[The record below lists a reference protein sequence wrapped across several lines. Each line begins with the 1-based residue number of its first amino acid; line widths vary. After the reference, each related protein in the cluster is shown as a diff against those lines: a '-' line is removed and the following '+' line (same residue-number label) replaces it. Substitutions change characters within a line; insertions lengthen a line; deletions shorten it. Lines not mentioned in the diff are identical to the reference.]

1 MGKSDVYMKRWLSNK
16 ERFVDLING
25 SLFHGKQ
32 IFSGDSLRAEDKE
45 QRIMIRKSDGKE
57 IAVQRYRDIIMTT
70 ENQTRIVVLACENQ
84 EEIHYAMPVR
94 TMLYDALS
102 YADQV
107 NEIRKMRRK
116 DRTFESPAEFLS
128 GLNRTDLLTP
138 VITVIFYYGE
148 KEWDANRELHGLLGI
163 DREEYQ
169 LLKRYVPN
177 YKINLIDPRKLDGLM
192 CFQTDLQIVFGMLKY
207 RKSKEELLNFVEKN
221 LKYFKNIE
229 EDSYNALRVLL
240 GSEGSLK
247 EMEEK
252 TGGIDMCKALDD
264 LYQDGVKKGVEQG
277 IQQGVEQGIHQG
289 IKAFIA
295 DYREEGF
302 SDEKI
307 RIKLVKRFLI
317 TPEQALDY
325 CKMIS

>member
-1 MGKSDVYMKRWLSNK
+1 M
-16 ERFVDLING
+16 
-25 SLFHGKQ
+25 
-32 IFSGDSLRAEDKE
+32 
-45 QRIMIRKSDGKE
+45 
-57 IAVQRYRDIIMTT
+57 
-70 ENQTRIVVLACENQ
+70 
-84 EEIHYAMPVR
+84 
-94 TMLYDALS
+94 
-102 YADQV
+102 
-107 NEIRKMRRK
+107 
-116 DRTFESPAEFLS
+116 
-128 GLNRTDLLTP
+128 
-138 VITVIFYYGE
+138 
-148 KEWDANRELHGLLGI
+148 
-163 DREEYQ
+163 
-169 LLKRYVPN
+169 
-177 YKINLIDPRKLDGLM
+177 
-192 CFQTDLQIVFGMLKY
+192 
-207 RKSKEELLNFVEKN
+207 EKN